1 MRLLSRTCERHLP
14 PGFGSAD
21 VDDLIRLMGDLRQR
35 AHLCG
40 GAAGLGSPRDRL
52 CDAMCKAIDALAAD
66 LTGDREYF
74 GDKMHADPV

>member
-1 MRLLSRTCERHLP
+1 MRLLSRTREWHLP
-14 PGFGSAD
+14 PSFGPAD
-21 VDDLIRLMGDLRQR
+21 VDDLIRLMGDLRRR

-66 LTGDREYF
+66 LTGEPEYF
-74 GDKMHADPV
+74 WQKAAPRR